1 MPLEY
6 LTLAFDMPYM
16 LLLNDIRQGIFYAL
30 LLSFWLVFAGEHMLV
45 QGTAERATLRTYW
58 RHLSAVGI
66 GCLSLFVFDVS
77 ERGGQLKNP
86 FYSIWI
92 SHWGTNLAI
101 TFIVLGAVSAGCY
114 FMFLCFM
121 VWRVFRNIGAKRTA
135 LPTMSA
141 ARRLHY
147 EGIIY
152 RFKFLML
159 TTLVCAAMT
168 VVGFVM
174 GQVRETDGGCVGGCN
189 RCVRFDRWPKDSGA
203 GTTTFRSSLRRRS
216 SPACTACGT
225 STFWR

>member
-6 LTLAFDMPYM
+6 LTLLFDMPYM

-101 TFIVLGAVSAGCY
+101 TFIVLGALSAGCY

-174 GQVRETDGGCVGGCN
+174 GQVSAVG
-189 RCVRFDRWPKDSGA
+189 
-203 GTTTFRSSLRRRS
+203 
-216 SPACTACGT
+216 
-225 STFWR
+225 